1 MAVYGEKKRPPGPS
15 PAKPTRRS
23 AGETPLSSN
32 QTGIEVSV
40 RDNDVDQA
48 IKALKRKIAR
58 DGLLKQI
65 KSKKAYENPSERR
78 KRKERESKR
87 RLRKAMARR
96 ARRAPR
102 G

>member
-1 MAVYGEKKRPPGPS
+1 M
-15 PAKPTRRS
+15 
-23 AGETPLSSN
+23 SSN

-58 DGLLKQI
+58 DGLLKQL
-65 KSKKAYENPSERR
+65 KSKKAYEKPSERR

-87 RLRKAMARR
+87 RLRKAMTRR
-96 ARRAPR
+96 ARRVPR
-102 G
+102 V